1 MEDDPRGSSKGR
13 AAEFGGV
20 DMVAVVGGSR
30 RGAEGGVGGVGRVG
44 TAPSVRSGEGRTV
57 RMEEREGGNVEVGC
71 TGLDCM
77 TVGLYSE
84 YIEDVVAVAIE
95 DS

>member
-20 DMVAVVGGSR
+20 VMVAVVGGSR
-30 RGAEGGVGGVGRVG
+30 GRAEGVGFVGRVA
-44 TAPSVRSGEGRTV
+44 TASSFRSGEGRTV
-57 RMEEREGGNVEVGC
+57 RMEEREGGSVEVGC
-71 TGLDCM
+71 TGLDRM

-84 YIEDVVAVAIE
+84 TIEEVVAVVIE
-95 DS
+95 GS